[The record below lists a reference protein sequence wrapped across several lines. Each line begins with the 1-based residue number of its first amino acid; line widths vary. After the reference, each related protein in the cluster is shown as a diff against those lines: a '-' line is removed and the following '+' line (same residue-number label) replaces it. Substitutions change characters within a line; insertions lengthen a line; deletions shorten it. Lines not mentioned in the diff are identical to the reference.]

1 MRSAFRRSLTTTVQ
15 DEPFKPP
22 HIRMTPIDGLL
33 VLERT
38 QHKDDRGSLDRLFD
52 LEAAGDYL
60 HEPVVA
66 QVNHSVT
73 SQSGTVRGMH
83 FQRPPHLE
91 FKIITCLK
99 GRVFDVAVDVRMG
112 SPTFLQWHGEV
123 LAHGDGRSL
132 ALTPGLA
139 HGFQAL
145 DDDCELIYVHG
156 GPYRPEAEAGLRPD
170 DPAVGIIWPEPVVMV
185 SDRDSM
191 HPLVGE
197 NWSGVDL

>member
-1 MRSAFRRSLTTTVQ
+1 M
-15 DEPFKPP
+15 KPP
-22 HIRMTPIDGLL
+22 RIHLTPLDGLL

-38 QHKDDRGSLDRLFD
+38 RHQDNRGSLDRVFD
-52 LEAAGDYL
+52 LEAAKDYL

-73 SQSGTVRGMH
+73 SKCGTVRGLH
-83 FQRPPHLE
+83 YQRPPYPD

-99 GRVFDVAVDVRMG
+99 GKVFDVAVDVRKG
-112 SPTFLQWHGEV
+112 SPTFLQWHAEV

-132 ALTPGLA
+132 VLPPGFA

-145 DDDCELIYVHG
+145 DDNCELIYVHG

-170 DPAVGIIWPEPVVMV
+170 DPVVGIDWPKPVVMV

-191 HPLVGE
+191 HPLVAE

>member
-1 MRSAFRRSLTTTVQ
+1 MKRPRI
-15 DEPFKPP
+15 
-22 HIRMTPIDGLL
+22 HMTPINGLL

-38 QHKDDRGSLDRLFD
+38 RHQDDRGSLDRIFD

-73 SQSGTVRGMH
+73 SQRGTVRGMH
-83 FQRPPHLE
+83 YQCPPHPE
-91 FKIITCLK
+91 FKIVTCLK
-99 GRVFDVAVDVRMG
+99 GKVFDVAVDVRKG

-123 LAHGDGRSL
+123 LTHGGGRSIVL
-132 ALTPGLA
+132 PPGLA

-145 DDDCELIYVHG
+145 DDNCELIYIHG

-170 DPAVGIIWPEPVVMV
+170 DPAIGIGWPEPVAMV

-191 HPLVGE
+191 HPLVSE